1 MPNKSRMTFYCLNS
15 FYVQGWLQST
25 ELFRRAGR
33 SRYGYLRDLFTDV
46 SVKETVQPAHEWAWR
61 PAGWGSR
68 CGGDVLSTD
77 SFTAVTDEESLVSCF
92 HIIVAL

>member
-1 MPNKSRMTFYCLNS
+1 MYKVGYN
-15 FYVQGWLQST
+15 LQ
-25 ELFRRAGR
+25 LFRRAGR

-68 CGGDVLSTD
+68 RGGDVLS
-77 SFTAVTDEESLVSCF
+77 LM
-92 HIIVAL
+92 LLLL